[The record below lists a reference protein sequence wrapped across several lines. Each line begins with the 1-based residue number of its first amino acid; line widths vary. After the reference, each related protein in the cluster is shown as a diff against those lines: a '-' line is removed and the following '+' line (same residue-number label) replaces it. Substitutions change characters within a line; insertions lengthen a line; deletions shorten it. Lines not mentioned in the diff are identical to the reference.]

1 MQMVVVSG
9 QPQLLFVPQ
18 TTVVFHESPEDAI
31 ARTEQVLQERDSL
44 KKAGE

>member
-31 ARTEQVLQERDSL
+31 ARTEQVLQERGTPG
-44 KKAGE
+44 KGAE